1 MKPPMAYYGGKTT
14 IAARIAGMLP
24 EHGHY
29 VEPFA
34 GSLAVLLAKPAARME
49 TVNDIDGDLMTFW
62 RILRDRPVELARV
75 CALTPHSR
83 AEHDA
88 SHGDLS
94 GLDELER
101 ARRVWVRITQGRTG
115 TLRRT
120 GWRYYI
126 DPAGSSVSMPRYLAG
141 YLERMLPAAERLAA
155 VSLESRPALELI
167 AAYGRHRSA
176 LLYVDPPYLGS
187 TRDRNY
193 RHEMGGDRDHREL
206 AAALHACQ
214 ATVVLSGYPSD
225 LYDRDLY
232 RHWYRYELAA
242 FTTQG
247 GGRHQRTEV
256 LWSNHPLTAPDPVA
270 LPLPEF
276 RNNDDADGGACYETR
291 CAASG
296 CEKVLTRAATGRP
309 GRFCSTACRMRARP
323 RTYVPDP
330 RDARRVTGGPYA
342 PGSGWARISVFSN
355 GIEANARPASQAHGY
370 RT

>member
-14 IAARIAGMLP
+14 IAAKIADMLP

-34 GSLAVLLAKPAARME
+34 GSLAILLAKPTARME

-62 RILRDRPVELARV
+62 RVLRDRPEDLARV

-83 AEHDA
+83 AEHEA

-94 GLDELER
+94 GLEDLER
-101 ARRVWVRITQGRTG
+101 ARRVWVRITQSRTG

-120 GWRYYI
+120 GWRHHV
-126 DPAGSSVSMPRYLAG
+126 DPNGSGVSMPGYLAA

-155 VSLESRPALELI
+155 VSLESRPALDLI
-167 AAYGRHRSA
+167 GTYGRHRSA

-193 RHEMGGDRDHREL
+193 RHEMGADTQHQEL

-214 ATVVLSGYPSD
+214 ATVVLSGYASD
-225 LYDRDLY
+225 LYDRELFS
-232 RHWYRYELAA
+232 HWYRYEMAS

-247 GGRHQRTEV
+247 GSRHERTEV
-256 LWSNHPLTAPDPVA
+256 LWSNYPLLTPDSGM

-276 RNNDDADGGACYETR
+276 RNSEPTSADACYETR
-291 CAASG
+291 CAAAG
-296 CEKVLTRAATGRP
+296 CAKVLTRASTGRP
-309 GRFCSTACRMRARP
+309 GRYCSTACRMRAS
-323 RTYVPDP
+323 
-330 RDARRVTGGPYA
+330 RDRAAR
-342 PGSGWARISVFSN
+342 SG
-355 GIEANARPASQAHGY
+355 ELPAS
-370 RT
+370 